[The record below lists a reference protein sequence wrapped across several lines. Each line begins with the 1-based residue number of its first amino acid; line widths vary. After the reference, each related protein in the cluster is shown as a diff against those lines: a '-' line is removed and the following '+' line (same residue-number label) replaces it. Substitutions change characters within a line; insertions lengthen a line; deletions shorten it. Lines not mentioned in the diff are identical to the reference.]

1 MTPQLTL
8 DPDRKDELLT
18 TLADARRRAVLAY
31 LRDSPDDVATVGT
44 LTDDIDEAAH
54 GGKELTAVRLVHSD
68 LPRLDEA
75 GLVEFDEKSLTV
87 RYAAAPDVEQMLTVI
102 AEL

>member
-1 MTPQLTL
+1 MTPQQTL
-8 DPDRKDELLT
+8 DPDRKDELLA

-31 LRDSPDDVATVGT
+31 LRDSPDDVATVRT
-44 LTDDIDEAAH
+44 LTDDIDKEAH
-54 GGKELTAVRLVHSD
+54 GGKELTAVRLVHSH

-75 GLVEFDEKSLTV
+75 GLVEFDERSLTV
-87 RYAAAPDVEQMLTVI
+87 RYEAGPEAEQMLTDF